1 MARLLQHGIALG
13 SGTLATVLG
22 RLYMLHLRVPAV
34 MDVRPELADV
44 GLQSGLF
51 GGRGMI
57 YLWYHYPNAMTVVGF
72 VTWFLALE
80 AVMLQQY

>member
-1 MARLLQHGIALG
+1 MVRVLQHLIALG

-22 RLYMLHLRVPAV
+22 RLYMLQLRVPAV
-34 MDVRPELADV
+34 IDVRPELADV
-44 GLQSGLF
+44 GLRSGLF

-57 YLWYHYPNAMTVVGF
+57 YLWYHYPNVMTVIGF

-80 AVMLQQY
+80 VVMLQHN